1 MIKRIASRSFFGV
14 LLILLM
20 VDLLAYGVN
29 LAAPTAPSP
38 QRTSSANELVRKNQ
52 SLRKRI
58 ARFYPQG
65 VYIVVDTA
73 QNLLFLKEGTKTRLK
88 AVVSSGSG
96 NILKDP
102 SGRRAWIF
110 DSPRGEFEVKRKM
123 TGPVWIKP
131 DWAFIEEGKKIPQ
144 DRKERMEEG
153 VLGDYAL
160 AFGNSFFIH
169 GTLYTRLLG
178 KNVTHGCIR
187 VGDKDLKTVYRSSRE
202 GTKIFIF

>member
-1 MIKRIASRSFFGV
+1 M
-14 LLILLM
+14 
-20 VDLLAYGVN
+20 DLLAYGIH
-29 LAAPTAPSP
+29 LASPTV
-38 QRTSSANELVRKNQ
+38 SSSGSAYSAKELARRNQ

-58 ARFYPQG
+58 ARLSPQG
-65 VYIVVDTA
+65 VYIVIDTA
-73 QNLLFLKEGTKTRLK
+73 ENLLYLKEGTRTRLK
-88 AVVSSGSG
+88 ALVSSGSG

-102 SGRRAWIF
+102 GGQRQWVF
-110 DSPRGEFEVKRKM
+110 DSPRGEFEVKRMM

-131 DWAFIEEGKKIPQ
+131 DWAFIEEGKKIPR

-160 AFGNSFFIH
+160 AFGDSFFIH

-187 VGDKDLKTVYRSSRE
+187 VGDRDLKTVYRSSRE